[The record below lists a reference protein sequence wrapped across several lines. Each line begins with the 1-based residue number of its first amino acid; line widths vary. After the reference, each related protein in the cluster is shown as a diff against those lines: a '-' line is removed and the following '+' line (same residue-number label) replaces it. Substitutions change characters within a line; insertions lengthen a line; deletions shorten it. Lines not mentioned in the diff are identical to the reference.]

1 MYPDELFNILGASI
15 DLYTICFLVGVIAC
29 LIFAIIAMKKCGYSS
44 TASDTVISIGIFAI
58 IIGLLTAVLFQAFYD
73 YLANPSAGFKFNG
86 GMTFLGGLI
95 GGIVSF
101 IGIYFL
107 FVYGINPH
115 LKDTNF
121 FKANMNKGIWF
132 LVRIAPISITIAHA
146 FGRIGCLFAGCCHG
160 KITTEWYGIWNAS
173 VGAKTVPIPLYES
186 IFLFTLSAVMIVLLF
201 KFHSKDTMA
210 IYLVSYG
217 IWRFIIEY
225 FRDDYR
231 GELIPGL
238 TPSQFWSIIMV
249 IAGIAVFFIYR
260 YFDKK
265 IEAKNMKKGLDQDGK
280 KE

>member
-1 MYPDELFNILGASI
+1 MYPNDLFNIFGLSI
-15 DLYTICFLVGVIAC
+15 NLYTICFIVGVVVC
-29 LIFAIIAMKKCGYSS
+29 LIYTVIAMKKCGYSR
-44 TASDTVISIGIFAI
+44 TASDTIIIIGLFAI
-58 IIGLLTAVLFQAFYD
+58 IIGLLTAALFQAFYD
-73 YLANPSAGFKFNG
+73 YIANPSAGFHFG
-86 GMTFLGGLI
+86 IGMTFLGGLI
-95 GGIVSF
+95 GGVVSF

-115 LKDTNF
+115 LKKGNF
-121 FKANMNKGIWF
+121 FKVNMNKGIWY
-132 LVRIAPISITIAHA
+132 LVRIAPMSITIAHA

-160 KITTEWYGIWNAS
+160 HVTTEWYGIWNET

-186 IFLFTLSAVMIVLLF
+186 IFLFALTAVLIVLLF

-231 GELIPGL
+231 GDFIPGL
-238 TPSQFWSIIMV
+238 SPSQFWSIIMV
-249 IAGIAVFFIYR
+249 LAGIAVFFIYR

-265 IEAKNMKKGLDQDGK
+265 IEAKQEIEEDTKKDV
-280 KE
+280 E